1 MLKYNPFQPGQIV
14 NPSMFAGRLEELLAL
29 EKALFQTKNGNPSH
43 FLIHGERGIGK
54 SSLLLYLDYL
64 AKGAFESPNQ
74 ETYSFVT
81 ATVELEISN
90 SYSDIVRKTGA
101 ELSRSLKRHDKFK
114 AILTKGWEF
123 LTRWE
128 VFGVKY
134 DRSGGDL
141 TRSQLFEDLCDSVYQ
156 ASNRIKDQCDGV
168 LLLIDECDKP
178 SADAHLGEFSKIF
191 TERLSRLGA
200 TNVILGLSGI
210 SNVIDKMRQSHE
222 SSLRVFQQFE
232 LEPLLPD
239 EAVEVVHNGI
249 KEANARNRQQ
259 VRIDDDVAQWIAG
272 RGSQGYPHFIQEY
285 AHAAFDADTDNHITM
300 SDLHNGVYRD
310 NGALAQLGKKYF
322 ENMYLVQIGSDDYRK
337 VLQVMSQHMD
347 NFVTKAEL
355 RSGTGLKDYTLNN
368 ALSALRRRNIII
380 PQKGKKGEY
389 RLPSKSFAI
398 WIRAFASK
406 SGD

>member
-1 MLKYNPFQPGQIV
+1 MLKFNPFQPGQIV
-14 NPSMFAGRLEELLAL
+14 SPSMFAGRLEELLAL

-64 AKGAFESPNQ
+64 ARGAFESLNK

-81 ATVELEISN
+81 ATIELEIGN
-90 SYSDIVRKTGA
+90 TYEDIVRKTGA
-101 ELSRSLKRHDKFK
+101 ELSRSLKRHETFK
-114 AILTKGWEF
+114 TLLKKGWDF

-134 DRSGGDL
+134 DRSDDL
-141 TRSQLFEDLCDSVYQ
+141 TRSQLFEELCDSVLET
-156 ASNRIKDQCDGV
+156 SNRLKDQCDGV

-178 SADAHLGEFSKIF
+178 SADAHLGEFAKIF

-210 SNVIDKMRQSHE
+210 SNVLDKMRKSHE

-232 LEPLLPD
+232 LEPLPIE
-239 EAVEVVHNGI
+239 EARTILENGI
-249 KEANARNRQQ
+249 REANSRNKDSIE
-259 VRIDDDVAQWIAG
+259 IDDDVVDWIAG

-285 AHAAFDADTDNHITM
+285 AYAAFDADTDNHITIG
-300 SDLHNGVYRD
+300 DLNEGVYRE

-322 ENMYLVQIGSDDYRK
+322 ENMYLDQIGSDDYRK
-337 VLQVMSQHMD
+337 VLQVMSEYMD
-347 NFVTKAEL
+347 NFVTKATL
-355 RSGTGLKDYTLNN
+355 REETGLKNYTLSN
-368 ALSALRRRNIII
+368 AISALTKRNIVVAK
-380 PQKGKKGEY
+380 KGQKGEY

-398 WIRAFASK
+398 WIKTYASK
-406 SGD
+406 GE